1 MNLSKWQTGVVIAL
15 SSILAMLFAIGATAE
30 EFSRYDIVVT
40 LDPQTDTLAGTQII
54 DYVNDGEEA
63 LEAITFMLVANQG
76 RDPNP
81 YLHPA
86 LEDAQYIDGF
96 DPTWTK
102 ILSVTNGAGDPME
115 YQLET
120 IPPALTT
127 YSLDDGLLRVRLV
140 EPLEPGGRT
149 QVALEFETKFA
160 RALWGDNNVNRGVY
174 IWRFGWNPMAYPNGH
189 AEQGKFELPAA
200 LYDIELSVPRDFV
213 VAAGTERQEIVAEN
227 GEWKT
232 LSLRSDVPT
241 RSVPLVIGKDIST
254 FRMSWQDVTID
265 SYYLPGGESA
275 ARLAATYA
283 ADILTYHSEHFGSY
297 ASKRL
302 VIVENPTAGL
312 YGMAASGMILVGT
325 SNYRLKDVPAQG
337 TLERLLDYLMAHEI
351 AHLWWGIGVGAD
363 FNAENWLS
371 EGFAEY
377 LSYTYFEEKY
387 GGFGPNLFSHLEGGL
402 IEVAVRTLFGYWNLR
417 YQLAELP
424 YLALLKNGF
433 DEAIVKPRSD
443 IDYLN
448 GLSVRTYNKG
458 YLVLRALDGLL
469 GHDAMLR
476 ILQQFYAR
484 YSHLIPT
491 VEGFRQVAEEVSGR
505 ELEGFFDSW
514 LYGADTL
521 DVAVDGVDSSRSD
534 DGYQTV
540 VRLRNEGEAIYP
552 VTVRAITAEGEE
564 LDATWYGDAALG
576 TVAFA
581 SSSPIVRVHVDP
593 LEMSPDA
600 NRFNN
605 HFPRRVML
613 KHPFREDGWKIGQ
626 PLDAYL
632 ISISPMSISGSF
644 RNDHQW
650 GLAVIPQVEQ
660 FDELADLD
668 QLCWTAT
675 GFFAATLGREVSVDG
690 LATVADYDPSGGAGF
705 LDAQLGLNV
714 MRFEHP
720 AIGVAG
726 RYWSPAGLLRI
737 TVGALGD
744 LPRPTAYV
752 GFDYARL
759 DVLRYY
765 LQNSLSLRLGIP
777 GFGHEPFGTFE
788 WNGFKRFRLAHML
801 YVDIDLSA
809 GKELFGTSPESFQ
822 FSLERLHAFDE
833 VFAGDR
839 GVFGRLTL
847 RLPPLARGLGYS
859 LLSLA
864 RVDSLYASLFVQ
876 GGQTWASGDC
886 VGLSD
891 PKLEAGVESTITV
904 TSFLSLPLG
913 LTVGYAYPLLGAESG
928 AGGEFFVNFYSAF

>member
-1 MNLSKWQTGVVIAL
+1 MNLLKWQTGVAIAL

-63 LEAITFMLVANQG
+63 LEAITFILVANQG

-86 LEDAQYIDGF
+86 LEDAQYVDGF

-102 ILSVTNGAGDPME
+102 ILSVTNGAGDPMD

-120 IPPALTT
+120 IPPAMTT
-127 YSLDDGLLRVRLV
+127 YSLDDGLLRVRLA

-160 RALWGDNNVNRGVY
+160 RALWGDNNVYRDVY
-174 IWRFGWNPMAYPNGH
+174 IWRFGWNPMAYPNRH
-189 AEQGKFELPAA
+189 VEQERFELPAA
-200 LYDIELSVPRDFV
+200 FYDIELSVPRDFV
-213 VAAGTERQEIVAEN
+213 VAAGTERQGILAEN
-227 GEWKT
+227 DEWKT
-232 LSLRSDVPT
+232 LSLTSDVPT
-241 RSVPLVIGKDIST
+241 RSVPLVIGKDLGS
-254 FRMSWQDVTID
+254 FRMVWQDVTID

-283 ADILTYHSEHFGSY
+283 ADILTYHSEHFGPY

-312 YGMAASGMILVGT
+312 YGMGASGMILVGT

-337 TLERLLDYLMAHEI
+337 TLDRLLDYLMAHEI

-377 LSYTYFEEKY
+377 LSYTYFEQKY
-387 GGFGPNLFSHLEGGL
+387 GGFEPNLFAHLEGGI
-402 IEVAVRTLFGYWNLR
+402 IEEAVRSLFGYWNLR

-424 YLALLKNGF
+424 YLELLKNGF

-448 GLSVRTYNKG
+448 GLTVRTYNKG

-469 GHDAMLR
+469 GHDTMLR

-484 YSHLIPT
+484 YNNLISR
-491 VEGFRQVAEEVSGR
+491 VEDFRQVAEEVSGR
-505 ELEGFFDSW
+505 ELERFFNSW

-521 DVAVDGVDSSRSD
+521 DVAVNGLESSRSD

-540 VRLRNEGEAIYP
+540 VRLSNEGEAIYP
-552 VTVRAITAEGEE
+552 VTVRAITAEDEE
-564 LDATWYGDAALG
+564 LDATWHGDAVRG

-581 SSSPIVRVHVDP
+581 SSSPVVQVHVDP
-593 LEMSPDA
+593 LEVSPDA

-605 HFPRRVML
+605 HFPRRVVL
-613 KHPFREDGWKIGQ
+613 KHPFRENGWKIGQ

-632 ISISPMSISGSF
+632 ISISPMSISGGF

-650 GLAVIPQVEQ
+650 AVAVLPQVEQ
-660 FDELADLD
+660 FDELSKLD
-668 QLCWTAT
+668 QLRWTAT
-675 GFFAATLGREVSVDG
+675 GLFVANLGRELSVDG
-690 LATVADYDPSGGAGF
+690 LATLVDYRPSEGAGF

-720 AIGVAG
+720 AIGLTG
-726 RYWSPAGLLRI
+726 RYWYPANQLRI
-737 TVGALGD
+737 AVGTLGD

-752 GFDYARL
+752 GFDYLHL
-759 DVLRYY
+759 DILHY
-765 LQNSLSLRLGIP
+765 LQSTLSLRFAVP
-777 GFGHEPFGTFE
+777 GFGDEPFGTLE

-801 YVDIDLSA
+801 YVDVDLGA
-809 GKELFGTSPESFQ
+809 GRELFGASPELFG
-822 FSLERLHAFDE
+822 FSLDRLHAFAGD
-833 VFAGDR
+833 FAGDR

-847 RLPPLARGLGYS
+847 RLPPLVRGLGYS

-864 RVDSLYASLFVQ
+864 HVDSLYASLFVQ
-876 GGQTWASGDC
+876 GGQTWALGDC

-913 LTVGYAYPLLGAESG
+913 LTVGYAYPLLGAEPG